1 MKYVLWLWRETRGIR
16 LNSLVRIVVGIG
28 QVMLGLVMVWL
39 SKRFI
44 DETIRTGTDEDLV
57 MMILL
62 LVAVVMCGILL
73 RQVYYYMSTIA
84 SVRQT
89 NRMRLEA
96 FSRLFSR
103 QLYDEQELHSGD
115 VTSRLTK
122 DIDTV
127 SSATT
132 SVLPSMLITMLQ
144 LIGAFLLMRW
154 FDARLAW
161 ALLLLTP
168 LALVF
173 GKLIAHRLRQMTLDI
188 RRDESRIQMHVQ
200 EGMEHNA
207 VLRSLGSEQWVTGR
221 LDTMQQQLRGNV
233 LRRTRFTV
241 VTRVLLG
248 SAFGLGYMLAFVWG
262 GIGLRN
268 GTITFGVMTSFLQ
281 LVGMIQNPIL
291 SLLNMVPQL
300 IHATAS
306 IDRLN
311 ELETHPRP
319 LPVREGSGYS
329 QDQTESQSQ
338 TEADGH
344 ITPLPHRE
352 GPGESLGLGESMV
365 LGIRLH
371 DVTFRY
377 ASGDRQVLSHFSH
390 DFQPGSKTA
399 LMGPTGIGK
408 TTLFRLMLGFITPN
422 EGTIGIYDSHGYGPV
437 SEQTRN
443 HFVFVPQGNTL
454 MSGTIR
460 YNLLLA
466 KPDATDEQ
474 LRQVLHTACADFV
487 LDLSNGLDTELG
499 ERGSGL
505 SEGQAQRIAIARG
518 LLRPGSILL
527 LDEISSSLDE
537 HTERELFTRLFAA
550 CPDKTMLFITHRPVV
565 AELCTSIVQL

>member
-311 ELETHPRP
+311 ELETHPQP
-319 LPVREGSGYS
+319 LPVREGSDCS
-329 QDQTESQSQ
+329 QDQM
-338 TEADGH
+338 EADGH
-344 ITPLPHRE
+344 TPPHSRRE
-352 GPGESLGLGESMV
+352 GLGESMV